1 MSDQYEILA
10 LISFSVILP
19 ITFQLKSHSCTG
31 SDNDFTQ
38 AVPFMAT
45 FSVGATDNSTVNVT
59 VMILNDTFVERPETF
74 DLSISNV
81 TSTVMASVGNNDSVP
96 ITITDNNSEK

>member
-10 LISFSVILP
+10 LISFLP
-19 ITFQLKSHSCTG
+19 ITFQLKSHTCTG
-31 SDNDFTQ
+31 SNNDFTQ

-45 FSVGATDNSTVNVT
+45 FSIGATDNSTVSVT
-59 VMILNDTFVERPETF
+59 VMILNDDFVERPETF

-81 TSTVMASVGNNDSVP
+81 TSTVMASAGSNDSVT
-96 ITITDNNSEK
+96 ITITDNDSEK